1 PSGDGIR
8 RIGHNRNGGGGLLR
22 CQCAGRAMGHEH
34 IDIELHQLGCKLVE
48 AVVIT
53 LGPPIVDD
61 NVLALLVSEL
71 AKAPS
76 QGVNLASVLS
86 GRENAKK
93 ADPVNFPG
101 WLRCRRE
108 RPNQQRRRRSA
119 ADGRD
124 ELAALH
130 SIASSARASAV
141 GGISRPSALAVL
153 RLSTVSYLVGAC
165 TGRSAGLSPLRMRST

>member
-1 PSGDGIR
+1 
-8 RIGHNRNGGGGLLR
+8 
-22 CQCAGRAMGHEH
+22 MGHEH

-71 AKAPS
+71 AKARS

-86 GRENAKK
+86 VRENAKK

-108 RPNQQRRRRSA
+108 RPNQQGRRRRA
-119 ADGRD
+119 AEQRD
-124 ELAALH
+124 EIAPSHVGHGLLLALW
-130 SIASSARASAV
+130 R
-141 GGISRPSALAVL
+141 RPMRSVYHTPSLP
-153 RLSTVSYLVGAC
+153 R
-165 TGRSAGLSPLRMRST
+165 TGRQAMGQT

>member
-71 AKAPS
+71 AKARS

-86 GRENAKK
+86 VRENAKK

-108 RPNQQRRRRSA
+108 RQGRRRSA
-119 ADGRD
+119 AEQRD
-124 ELAALH
+124 ELAPLH
-130 SIASSARASAV
+130 SMTSSASASNLS
-141 GGISRPSALAVL
+141 GISRPSALAVL
-153 RLSTVSYLVGAC
+153 RLMTSSYLVGAC
-165 TGRSAGLSPLRMRST
+165 TGKSAGFSPFRIRST

>member
-1 PSGDGIR
+1 
-8 RIGHNRNGGGGLLR
+8 
-22 CQCAGRAMGHEH
+22 MGHEH

-71 AKAPS
+71 AKARS

-86 GRENAKK
+86 VRENAKK

-108 RPNQQRRRRSA
+108 RPNQQGRRRSA
-119 ADGRD
+119 AEQRD
-124 ELAALH
+124 ERAPPHIRVH
-130 SIASSARASAV
+130 SITSSARASSV
-141 GGISRPSALAVL
+141 GGTSRPSALAVL
-153 RLSTVSYLVGAC
+153 RLMINSTLVAC
-165 TGRSAGLSPLRMRST
+165 

>member
-1 PSGDGIR
+1 
-8 RIGHNRNGGGGLLR
+8 
-22 CQCAGRAMGHEH
+22 MGHEH

-71 AKAPS
+71 AKARS

-86 GRENAKK
+86 VRENAKK

-108 RPNQQRRRRSA
+108 RPNQQGRRRRA
-119 ADGRD
+119 AEQRD
-124 ELAALH
+124 EVAPLHLRGH
-130 SIASSARASAV
+130 SITSSARASRDAGTV
-141 GGISRPSALAVL
+141 RPSSRAVWALITN
-153 RLSTVSYLVGAC
+153 SNFEAC
-165 TGRSAGLSPLRMRST
+165 TTGRSAGFSPLRMRPAYTPT